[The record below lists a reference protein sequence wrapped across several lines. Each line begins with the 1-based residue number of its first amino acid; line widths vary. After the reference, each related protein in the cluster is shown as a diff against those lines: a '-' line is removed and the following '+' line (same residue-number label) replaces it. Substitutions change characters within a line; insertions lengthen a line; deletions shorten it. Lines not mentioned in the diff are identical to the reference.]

1 MELDAMKDDAPASK
15 SADRKSWTYDEF
27 AQTGLDFADP
37 AEVEAY
43 DRRQGDRDT
52 PNVCLLEELRV
63 KSGDIVVDLGT
74 GTGSLAIA
82 AARLRA
88 KVHAVDVSRPMLER
102 ARAKTAAEGIDGI
115 EFHHAGFLTYRHRPQ
130 TADFVFSQFALHHLP
145 DFWKQAALTRIAS
158 MLRSG
163 GVFYLRD
170 VIFSFEPK
178 DQGDAVETWFETVSR
193 EDGSGWSRG
202 DFEAHIREEYSTYA
216 WIIEGMLLRA
226 GFRIQKIDTSLST
239 YGTFL
244 AIRP

>member
-82 AARLRA
+82 APRKGACRRRVAAHARTC
-88 KVHAVDVSRPMLER
+88 SRQDSRRRPR
-102 ARAKTAAEGIDGI
+102 
-115 EFHHAGFLTYRHRPQ
+115 RHR
-130 TADFVFSQFALHHLP
+130 
-145 DFWKQAALTRIAS
+145 
-158 MLRSG
+158 
-163 GVFYLRD
+163 
-170 VIFSFEPK
+170 
-178 DQGDAVETWFETVSR
+178 VS
-193 EDGSGWSRG
+193 SRG
-202 DFEAHIREEYSTYA
+202 VPDLSASA
-216 WIIEGMLLRA
+216 ANG
-226 GFRIQKIDTSLST
+226 GFRL
-239 YGTFL
+239 
-244 AIRP
+244 